1 MIEPAHLSEV
11 QAAIAMHQMTRVMSH
26 MHVSGV
32 CHRDLKAECLLFQ
45 TNDAVEGML

>member
-1 MIEPAHLSEV
+1 MIEPAHFSEV
-11 QAAIAMHQMTRVMSH
+11 QAAIAMHQMIRVMSY
-26 MHVSGV
+26 MHGSGV